1 MQAMY
6 GEEVWTLDDTGVTI
20 ARVVDERHTKGTE
33 QVLRR
38 LLARVTGVPGDDVEV
53 ERRCG
58 ECGARHGVP
67 TIEYPTL
74 PSGGRWHA
82 DVAGGGGVI
91 VAAASARHPLGVA
104 VETAGPAGRAIDE
117 AAFHTRELAL
127 LDTVDAAQR
136 EFLRTTMWVR
146 KAALARVLG
155 HRAFLEPARVELSSP
170 RDDGGT
176 AGLVRAVP
184 ELGAHWR
191 EVAVHD
197 VPVADAPDAEGLA
210 AAVAILR

>member
-1 MQAMY
+1 MQAMF
-6 GEEVWTLDDTGVTI
+6 GEEVWTLDDSGVTI
-20 ARVVDERHTKGTE
+20 ARVVDERHSKGTE

-38 LLARVTGVPGDDVEV
+38 LVARVTGVPDDDVEL

-82 DVAGGGGVI
+82 DVAFGGGVV

-104 VETAGPAGRAIDE
+104 VETAGPSGRAIDE
-117 AAFHTRELAL
+117 AAFHTGELAL
-127 LDTVDAAQR
+127 LETVDASQR
-136 EFLRTTMWVR
+136 ARLRATMWVR

-170 RDDGGT
+170 HDDGGT
-176 AGLVRAVP
+176 ARLVRAVP
-184 ELGAHWR
+184 ELGARWHD
-191 EVAVHD
+191 VAVHD
-197 VPVADAPDAEGLA
+197 VPVAGAPDPGHLA
-210 AAVAILR
+210 AAVAILG